1 MILGSESFQNI
12 FYRGDSFK
20 TTYFPFGKY
29 IFYLIMNL
37 IGISYVNVVTLR
49 FERRNPF
56 HNCFR
61 NYNSTIT
68 TFLLITPFIFFISSI
83 QVLKS
88 KKDMCSKDTNL
99 LNCQHSDL
107 DVFYYNYFIWTTSYF
122 LGLNFTHLDHGI
134 MQKFTLNP
142 K

>member
-1 MILGSESFQNI
+1 
-12 FYRGDSFK
+12 
-20 TTYFPFGKY
+20 
-29 IFYLIMNL
+29 
-37 IGISYVNVVTLR
+37 
-49 FERRNPF
+49 
-56 HNCFR
+56 
-61 NYNSTIT
+61 
-68 TFLLITPFIFFISSI
+68 
-83 QVLKS
+83 
-88 KKDMCSKDTNL
+88 MCSKDTNL

>member
-1 MILGSESFQNI
+1 
-12 FYRGDSFK
+12 
-20 TTYFPFGKY
+20 
-29 IFYLIMNL
+29 MNL
-37 IGISYVNVVTLR
+37 IGISYVNIVTLR

-68 TFLLITPFIFFISSI
+68 TFLLITPFMFLISSI